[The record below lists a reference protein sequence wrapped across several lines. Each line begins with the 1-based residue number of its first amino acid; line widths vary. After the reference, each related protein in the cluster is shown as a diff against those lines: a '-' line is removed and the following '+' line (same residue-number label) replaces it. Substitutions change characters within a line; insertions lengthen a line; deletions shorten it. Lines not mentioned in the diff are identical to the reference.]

1 MAIEAARQLA
11 GPNEHRIT
19 GYRLR
24 NTRFLR
30 AITVDESE
38 RGSEARIQMRP
49 RKQATNLVEASS
61 ARRLRFMQ
69 DLRQQ
74 YDRDVG
80 KCSLGVYHTQLY
92 QKMAKLS
99 GFDYGPYFQQVRNIS
114 YDRSGHASA
123 TLALGGHSETMPYA
137 QEDPCFIYPTTLDAI
152 YHLQIA
158 ALSKGGWETITTMMF
173 SHLKDLWVSHKLLA
187 AGADSQLRAATH
199 ETMPSFREAECKTIV
214 LLADSMEPVLVVE
227 GQRGTAITS
236 FPGSAFTDGDDSA
249 SRMSYGIPYQPDLSL
264 LTMEET
270 EDYLIFTFDNP
281 KYRPLPK
288 ETVDRGDAISLF
300 FVENVLKQLDVDVP
314 QHYEDHFERYVAWMR
329 RVAANRHRWAPE
341 SRGLGHLAIQDFL
354 EEAEHEPTQKL
365 AKKFGENL
373 YQILKGDAN
382 ALPIIFEG
390 GSADAFYYSEIFS
403 VGYRKVGAHMSIMA
417 HKNPQLRVLEIG
429 AGTGSST
436 AQILRYLVLQEG
448 MVRNLFAEYMYTE
461 ISPGFFEKAK
471 ERFNNIASHIRF
483 QKLDLEFDPCS
494 QGFAEASYDVIVAGN
509 VLHATTDLIQ
519 TLQYVKKLLR
529 PGGKLIMGETTNIDN
544 VRDGLIFGLLPG
556 WWLREEQ
563 WWSTNEEYQDQR
575 PLLTEEQWARVLPEA
590 GFSGLDLIFC
600 DHDQQPH
607 HRVSILVSSATDEPV
622 ENSLFPQDPTKIL
635 INPRSGTQTAPSL
648 DCWSFMVLSLDN
660 LLRGGDQNFIN
671 LSLEC
676 STQRLHQFADATLRV
691 LRNASSSLDRVHES
705 EHSEKDGVIQIPR
718 VAPMAYLND
727 IIVARSRQPDEQ
739 TYVVGGDGPKPCFNL
754 TIETSG
760 LLDTLYY
767 AEQANYHEE
776 LKENEVEIE
785 VKATSLNFKDVMIAL
800 GQIPGKGFGFDGSG
814 FISRTPPGS
823 NFSVGDWVMYCTSAG
838 GGFGTFVQ
846 CS

>member
-1 MAIEAARQLA
+1 
-11 GPNEHRIT
+11 
-19 GYRLR
+19 
-24 NTRFLR
+24 
-30 AITVDESE
+30 
-38 RGSEARIQMRP
+38 
-49 RKQATNLVEASS
+49 
-61 ARRLRFMQ
+61 
-69 DLRQQ
+69 
-74 YDRDVG
+74 
-80 KCSLGVYHTQLY
+80 
-92 QKMAKLS
+92 MAKLS

-314 QHYEDHFERYVAWMR
+314 QHYEDHFREI
-329 RVAANRHRWAPE
+329 
-341 SRGLGHLAIQDFL
+341 RGHGCAVLPRTDTDFL

-448 MVRNLFAEYMYTE
+448 M
-461 ISPGFFEKAK
+461 AK

-648 DCWSFMVLSLDN
+648 DCWSFMVLSL
-660 LLRGGDQNFIN
+660 NFIN